1 MHTAPRTSS
10 PTTLQTLGWVLLGG
24 LSLLATGCP
33 PATPPAGG
41 VAPRKSPKASP
52 GETAPLG
59 SSSKPQD
66 LGPPPPQEI
75 EASSVKVGER
85 YLFLTEQGELRIRE
99 TWKVTGHEPEQEIR
113 YDLFSVTE
121 VKGAEPL
128 ETGPTPKVLSL
139 SIEEAP
145 APPGPPPVAVG
156 QETIVV
162 SGVSF
167 ECTIYRQDSTR
178 RWISARFPRVIKVEQ
193 DGKPFKTLIEIEAP
207 E

>member
-1 MHTAPRTSS
+1 VQVTANRLFS
-10 PTTLQTLGWVLLGG
+10 LLLVG

-33 PATPPAGG
+33 SETPPQGG
-41 VAPRKSPKASP
+41 PAPGKSPKASP

-59 SSSKPQD
+59 SSSKPAD

-75 EASSVKVGER
+75 EAADVKVGER

-99 TWKVTGHEPEQEIR
+99 TWEVKGHEPKKEVR
-113 YDLFSVTE
+113 YDLYSVTE
-121 VKGAEPL
+121 VKGAEPHK
-128 ETGPTPKVLSL
+128 TGPTPKVLRL
-139 SIEEAP
+139 AFDEAP
-145 APPGPPPVAVG
+145 APPGPPPVAEG

-167 ECTIYRQDSTR
+167 ECTIYRQDKTR
-178 RWISARFPRVIKVEQ
+178 RWISARFPRLIKVEQ
-193 DGKPFKTLIEIEAP
+193 DGQPFRRLVEIEPP